1 MNRNLLRSLAL
12 AATVASSAIASAQDS
27 ITVVSFGGDTKL
39 REETSFY
46 KPFEKETG
54 IKVVSVDYSGGIAQI
69 KAQVEAGAV
78 SWDVVNGE
86 NALANQGCD
95 EGYLEELSSI
105 TLSPGSDGTPADK
118 DYLPGAVVKCGVGV
132 TAWTAAIGYQENLP
146 VKPATIADVFDTKK
160 IPGKRGFIKS
170 ATYVLEFALE
180 ADGVPA
186 KDVYAVL
193 STREGVDRAF
203 KKLDTIKNDIVWWDS
218 WSQGMQLI
226 VTGEVAMGMSS
237 SQRLLVA
244 KGQRELPIGILFDG
258 QIAQMDVYMVPK
270 GTAKWELVKKYLEF
284 ISRPE
289 IQKNLY
295 VSEAEFKGA
304 PDAFRSKSLP
314 TRVSVLKEI
323 KFDAVAQPAVDPFIG
338 KASSAV
344 VFDDGT
350 FWPMHREEI
359 ERRFASW
366 LQQ

>member
-12 AATVASSAIASAQDS
+12 AATVASSATASAQDS

-46 KPFEKETG
+46 KPFEQETG

-78 SWDVVNGE
+78 SWDVVDGE

-95 EGYLEELSSI
+95 EGYLEDLSGI
-105 TLSPGSDGTPADK
+105 VLPPGLDGTPANK
-118 DYLPGAVVKCGVGV
+118 DYLPGAMVKCGIGM
-132 TAWTAAIGYQENLP
+132 TAWTTAIGYQENLP
-146 VKPATIADVFDTKK
+146 VKPTTMADVFDTKK
-160 IPGKRGFIKS
+160 IPGKRGFVKS
-170 ATYVLEFALE
+170 AAYVLEFALE

-186 KDVYAVL
+186 KDIYSVL
-193 STREGVDRAF
+193 ATPEGVDRAF

-244 KGQRELPIGILFDG
+244 KGQRALPIGILWDG
-258 QIAQMDVYMVPK
+258 QIALMEVYMVPK
-270 GTAKWELVKKYLEF
+270 GTAKMDLVKKYLEF
-284 ISRPE
+284 ISRPQ

-295 VSEAEFKGA
+295 VPEAEFKGA
-304 PDAFRSKSLP
+304 PDAFRSKAFP
-314 TRVSVLKEI
+314 ARISVLKQI
-323 KFDAVAQPAVDPFIG
+323 KFDEVAQPAVDPFIG
-338 KASSAV
+338 KATSAV

-350 FWPMHREEI
+350 FWPAHREEL
-359 ERRFASW
+359 ERRFAGW